1 MAPQLSRL
9 RSSPSLLKSEL
20 RFGPPDNAFFP
31 EDWIYEYGLLDEY
44 AINAYWIGRY
54 DECIKSC
61 RKILSTPTLPGADRK
76 RIQANAEL
84 ARQKL
89 SGG

>member
-1 MAPQLSRL
+1 MMIVF
-9 RSSPSLLKSEL
+9 SSTI
-20 RFGPPDNAFFP
+20 PDHTFIP